1 MHTPCGGE
9 LAREGG
15 LAGWKQFRLF
25 KKNFNPAIDLG
36 SLPA

>member
-1 MHTPCGGE
+1 VGNRFSLVAQSLP
-9 LAREGG
+9 LKAV
-15 LAGWKQFRLF
+15 F